1 MAMRTRVLGIDPGL
15 ASVGW
20 GVVETDGARLFYRG
34 HGCITTKAG
43 TDVALRLGKIRD
55 ALASIMMEQE
65 PAEVAMESL
74 FFSRNVTSALAVAEA
89 RGIIR
94 LVCLDAGLSMRE
106 YGPMEIKRAASG
118 SGGSGKA
125 EVQSFVRIVLGL
137 AEIPKPDHAAD
148 ALAIAI
154 CHCQSRAFLSLAKPE
169 PRRI

>member
-1 MAMRTRVLGIDPGL
+1 MAQRIRVLGIDPGL

-34 HGCITTKAG
+34 HGCVTTKAG
-43 TDVALRLGKIRD
+43 TDVASRLGTIRD
-55 ALASIMMEQE
+55 GLTAVIASHE

-74 FFSRNVTSALAVAEA
+74 FFSRNVSSAMGVAEA

-125 EVQSFVRIVLGL
+125 EIQAFVRIVLGL
-137 AEIPKPDHAAD
+137 PEIPKPDHAAD

-154 CHCQSRAFLSLAKPE
+154 CHCQSRAFPSLAKPE

>member
-1 MAMRTRVLGIDPGL
+1 MVSRVRVLGIDPGL

-43 TDVALRLGKIRD
+43 TDVAVRLGMIRD
-55 ALASIMMEQE
+55 ALSAIISEQG
-65 PAEVAMESL
+65 PNEVAMESL
-74 FFSRNVTSALAVAEA
+74 FFSRNVTSALGVAEA

-106 YGPMEIKRAASG
+106 YGPMDIKRAASG
-118 SGGSGKA
+118 SGGSRKA

-154 CHCQSRAFLSLAKPE
+154 CHCQSRAFASLAKPDQ
-169 PRRI
+169 RRI